1 MTIKLITPLATIVL
15 AALFYTQPQVTCAFM
30 AFAKFAG
37 HISL

>member
-1 MTIKLITPLATIVL
+1 MAIKLIAPLATIAL
-15 AALFYTQPQVTCAFM
+15 AALLYAQPHVTCAFM